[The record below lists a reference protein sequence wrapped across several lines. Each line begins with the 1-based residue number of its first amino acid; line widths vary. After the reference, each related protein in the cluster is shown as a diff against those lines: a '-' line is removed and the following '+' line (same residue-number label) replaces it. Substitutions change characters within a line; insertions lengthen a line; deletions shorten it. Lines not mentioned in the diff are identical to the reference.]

1 MCYHVSVHSPKDK
14 LTKRFNA
21 RIEDEELFSNPNFH
35 VSGFSHRKLPVIT
48 EEQPDL
54 IQGYNW
60 GLIPFFMKDMT
71 SAKQSR
77 IYCLNAK
84 SETIFEKPS
93 FRAPIMKRRCLVLV
107 DGFMEWRDLNKN
119 KYPHYIYLKDKEP
132 FALGGIYDKWV
143 DKETGEIFNTF
154 SIITTK
160 ANPMMAT
167 IHNSKLRMPLILD
180 RMVEQEWLKENNTK
194 EELINY
200 MKSFD
205 ETKMTFNTISKLIT
219 SRKENTNV
227 EKVLEPFEYQEL
239 N

>member
-14 LTKRFNA
+14 LTKRFKA
-21 RIEDEELFSNPNFH
+21 RIQDDELFSNPNFH

-60 GLIPFFMKDMT
+60 GLIPFFMKDIA

-77 IYCLNAK
+77 IHCLNAK

-107 DGFMEWRDLNKN
+107 DGFMEWRDVNKN
-119 KYPHYIYLKDKEP
+119 KYPHYIYLKEKEP

-143 DKETGEIFNTF
+143 DKETGENFNTF
-154 SIITTK
+154 SIITTE
-160 ANPMMAT
+160 ANPMMAA

-180 RMVEQEWLKENNTK
+180 RTVEQAWLKENNTK
-194 EELINY
+194 EDLINY
-200 MKSFD
+200 MQPFD
-205 ETKMTFNTISKLIT
+205 ENKMAFNTISKLIT

-227 EKVLEPFEYQEL
+227 EKVLEPFEYHEL